1 MPPLWWC
8 AAVAAA
14 GYLGAIAMG
23 RKGWYKVLPAL
34 SLAALVAPSSPLAS
48 AAFVACAA
56 GDAFLLDKERYFLH
70 GLGAFLVGHLLFV
83 PALLMQRCG
92 EPPVWLVVAIVAA
105 ALAVLAAV
113 VPKLRGKLAVA
124 VPIYALALAVMGIAA
139 GAHGPVATGGA
150 LLFVVSDGLLAIN
163 RFARPLPRAE
173 LLILATYFSALL
185 TLAAGILGAA
195 A

>member
-1 MPPLWWC
+1 MAPIWWC
-8 AAVAAA
+8 AAAAA
-14 GYLGAIAMG
+14 SGYLVAIAMG

-34 SLAALVAPSSPLAS
+34 SLAALVAPASPLAS

-56 GDAFLLDKERYFLH
+56 GDALLLDKERYFLH
-70 GLGAFLVGHLLFV
+70 GLAAFLVGHLLFV
-83 PALLMQRCG
+83 PALLMQRSG
-92 EPPVWLVVAIVAA
+92 EPPPWLVAVIVVA

-113 VPKLRGKLAVA
+113 VPKLRGKLAIA
-124 VPIYALALAVMGIAA
+124 VPVYALALAAMGIAA
-139 GAHGPVATGGA
+139 GAHGPVAGAGA

-185 TLAAGILGAA
+185 TLAAGIVGAA
-195 A
+195 